1 MKDIKFKSD
10 PLYPILQKYGK
21 EQPSVQF
28 SKRLKYITF
37 QSYKVKYS
45 VVYKKEEQLGKWII
59 TVVILSSLLILYQM
73 NPFHLGAGIMISCS
87 AFVLGLFMV
96 ILILR
101 KTIRNKFT
109 YISTN

>member
-10 PLYPILQKYGK
+10 PLYPILQKYGA
-21 EQPSVQF
+21 EQASVQF

-37 QSYKVKYS
+37 QRYKVKYS
-45 VVYKKEEQLGKWII
+45 VVYKREERLGKWII
-59 TVVILSSLLILYQM
+59 TVLILSCLLILYQM
-73 NPFHLGAGIMISCS
+73 NPFHLTAGIMISCS

-96 ILILR
+96 ILVLK
-101 KTIRNKFT
+101 KTVQNKFT

>member
-1 MKDIKFKSD
+1 MKDVKFKAD
-10 PLYPILQKYGK
+10 PLYPILQKYGT
-21 EQPSVQF
+21 EQPSAQF

-45 VVYKKEEQLGKWII
+45 VVYKREERLGKWII
-59 TVVILSSLLILYQM
+59 TVVILSCLLIFCQM
-73 NPFHLGAGIMISCS
+73 NPFRLAAGIMISSS

-96 ILILR
+96 ILVLK
-101 KTIRNKFT
+101 KTIPNKST